1 MTTRP
6 VRADDHPMSSLALA
20 PQTTDQELLGR
31 LRAGDEAAFAELV
44 DGLGPLMMRLALGHV
59 RTRAVAEEVVQEA
72 WLGVISGLGSFE
84 CRSSLK
90 TWILRILVNR
100 AKTRGEREARSIA
113 FSCVGVDDDGPAVDP
128 DRFFGPDH
136 PRWPGGWCAPPV
148 ALPEERLAGQETLA
162 LVTHVIDELPGRQ
175 RDVIVMRDV
184 QGWDAEDVCAA
195 LGVSEGNQRV
205 LLHRARSRV
214 RAALE
219 QDLQA

>member
-1 MTTRP
+1 
-6 VRADDHPMSSLALA
+6 MSGLALA
-20 PQTTDQELLGR
+20 PQTADHELVTR
-31 LRAGDEAAFAELV
+31 LRAGDDAAFAELV
-44 DGLGPLMMRLALGHV
+44 DELGPLMLRLALGHV

-72 WLGVISGLGSFE
+72 WLGVLAGLDVFE

-100 AKTRGEREARSIA
+100 AKTRGAREARSIA
-113 FSCVGVDDDGPAVDP
+113 FSCVGSEDAAGPAVDP

-136 PRWPGGWCAPPV
+136 PRWPGSWCAPP
-148 ALPEERLAGQETLA
+148 APLPEERLARRETLA
-162 LVTHVIDELPGRQ
+162 LVTRVIEGLPARQ
-175 RDVIVMRDV
+175 RDVIALRDV
-184 QGWDAEDVCAA
+184 QGWEAEDVCAT

-219 QDLQA
+219 AELQA